1 MLPTYTPRHVQN
13 APREAEGGEK
23 RAPEEADSGEERTP
37 EEAQGGEKPT
47 PEVLGHLQTE
57 LLQFSAH

>member
-23 RAPEEADSGEERTP
+23 RAPEEADGGEE
-37 EEAQGGEKPT
+37 PT